1 MEVMQMDKT
10 MEAIK
15 MIADSNNGMITT
27 KQVEATGISRTRL
40 KKYVD
45 NSQLLRIR
53 KGLYILPDNPA
64 DEYMLLQARSQKG
77 IFSYGTALYFWG
89 LSDRV
94 PHIID
99 LTVPQGTNVS
109 RIKKANPQVRF
120 HFIQP
125 YLHGIGKT
133 ETTSPQGGII
143 CLYDKER
150 CICDLIKNKGSIEMQ
165 LYSQALKDYFHL
177 HANNRQ
183 LLKYGK
189 QFGIE
194 HEIRTYIEVL

>member
-1 MEVMQMDKT
+1 MDKT

-15 MIADSNNGMITT
+15 IIADANNGMITT
-27 KQVEATGISRTRL
+27 KHVEAAGISRTKL

-45 NSQLLRIR
+45 NNQLLRIR

-64 DEYMLLQARSQKG
+64 DEYMLLQARSQKA
-77 IFSYGTALYFWG
+77 IYSYGTALYFWG
-89 LSDRV
+89 LSDRT

-125 YLHGIGKT
+125 YLYGIGKT
-133 ETTSPQGGII
+133 EITSPQGGMV

-150 CICDLIKNKGSIEMQ
+150 CICDLIKDKKKIEMQ
-165 LYSQALKDYFHL
+165 LYSQALKEYFRFD
-177 HANNRQ
+177 ANRRQ

-194 HEIRTYIEVL
+194 HEIRTYMEVL